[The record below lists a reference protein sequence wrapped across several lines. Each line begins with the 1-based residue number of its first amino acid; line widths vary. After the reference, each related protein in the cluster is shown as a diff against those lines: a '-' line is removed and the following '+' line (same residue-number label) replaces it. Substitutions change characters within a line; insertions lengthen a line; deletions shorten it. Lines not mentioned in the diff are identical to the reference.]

1 MNKKFKN
8 ILPIIRPEI
17 VITPKRT
24 IDFDVTLKE
33 VIGMYCDLQV
43 GKQIIWGI
51 YDQPNWKLSDCA
63 ISSTVRKAKIH
74 GIDCIEVQVEDYNN
88 PTDEE
93 PKGKYNLY
101 IHYDD
106 NQIQYV
112 AKSQIKNDIYEMVTI
127 YDDEFISN
135 YEYEMTRKIS
145 NTGFTVYESNDLLK
159 LALQLEDN
167 SILTGAGVFEV
178 SIGGEKFECLR
189 VIDKSK
195 NNSKVLVEHYIN
207 RNGRTILF
215 RRYNHVE
222 WKKDKYKQLW
232 SDKLPN
238 AQRLFLNNEMYI
250 HWYDCLSSTV
260 FDK

>member
-101 IHYDD
+101 I
-106 NQIQYV
+106 
-112 AKSQIKNDIYEMVTI
+112 
-127 YDDEFISN
+127 
-135 YEYEMTRKIS
+135 
-145 NTGFTVYESNDLLK
+145 
-159 LALQLEDN
+159 
-167 SILTGAGVFEV
+167 EV